1 MILSFYHN
9 TCICIKP
16 KHAAIDLVALINF
29 SLSCLFVSV
38 KKNILILILPKLSA
52 LMLSYEYEPI
62 KGKAI
67 LISVMASILTATRTD
82 AKHVYDLFLIDL
94 KAGG

>member
-1 MILSFYHN
+1 
-9 TCICIKP
+9 
-16 KHAAIDLVALINF
+16 
-29 SLSCLFVSV
+29 
-38 KKNILILILPKLSA
+38 
-52 LMLSYEYEPI
+52 MLSYEYEPI

-67 LISVMASILTATRTD
+67 LISVMASRLTATRTD